1 MWDNG
6 GNTMNQHIY
15 TWHTLGI
22 GRRTALLFLLCGMIL
37 LTPGMTL
44 AVPIVGA
51 RIIVATD
58 GNVIVTYRGHTGS
71 YSNDLYLDS
80 PAGAFPGIIF
90 NNRASTVGSMVD
102 LGTFTAGMELVFR
115 LHVNDTEVDFFTG
128 DALRNPDGKP
138 HARVDDAFSPTET
151 LVEFEDLFGTP
162 EFPGGF
168 NDLGFFFTNVRA
180 TATGVC
186 DIQLNQTS
194 FVNGDQVIAQV
205 ARLANPDST
214 PVPVEVKLWFEV
226 PGSPAVPFL
235 TVGADGRSV
244 LPPGFDQDF
253 GPLSLATVPASV
265 PRGQYQF
272 NCRLLHAVTG
282 APLAEDF
289 NPFQLQ

>member
-1 MWDNG
+1 
-6 GNTMNQHIY
+6 MNQRLY
-15 TWHTLGI
+15 TWHPLGI
-22 GRRTALLFLLCGMIL
+22 GRRTAVLCLLCGMIL

-90 NNRASTVGSMVD
+90 NNHASPVGSMVN
-102 LGTFTAGMELVFR
+102 LGPFTAGTELVFR
-115 LHVNDTEVDFFTG
+115 LHVNDNGIDYFTG
-128 DALRNPDGKP
+128 EVLRNPDDKP
-138 HARVDDAFSPTET
+138 HVRVDDAFSPTET

-168 NDLGFFFTNVRA
+168 NDLGFSLTNVRA

-226 PGSPAVPFL
+226 PGSPPVPFF
-235 TVGADGRSV
+235 TVGADGRFV
-244 LPPGFDQDF
+244 LAPGFDQDF
-253 GPLSLATVPASV
+253 GPFLLATVPAWV

-282 APLAEDF
+282 APLAEDV